1 MGTEGVHVPRLTVRD
16 VLLRVGNVIDGGQTV
31 REAAM
36 MMDRLGVGS
45 LLVESEG
52 KLVGIVTERDLVVR
66 VLATGLDH
74 SNTRVRDVMS
84 YPVIAVSPE
93 TPLEDAV
100 MLMVSNGFRRLPV
113 VDKEGKLLGMV
124 TISEAARVLA
134 TAQRTVTGLFELLLR
149 AAKPAEERT
158 SAPMYG

>member
-16 VLLRVGNVIDGGQTV
+16 ILFKVENVISGDQTV

-36 MMDRLGVGS
+36 LMDRLGVGS
-45 LLVESEG
+45 ILVESGG

-74 SNTRVRDVMS
+74 TNTKIKDIMS
-84 YPVIAVSPE
+84 YPVIAVSPD
-93 TPLEDAV
+93 TLLEDAV
-100 MLMVSNGFRRLPV
+100 ILMVNNGFRRLPV
-113 VDKEGKLLGMV
+113 VDQEGKLIGIV

-134 TAQRTVTGLFELLLR
+134 TTQKTVSNVFELLLKVAR
-149 AAKPAEERT
+149 PGEEKKST
-158 SAPMYG
+158 PMYG

>member
-1 MGTEGVHVPRLTVRD
+1 MGTEGVHVPKLTVRD
-16 VLLRVGNVIDGGQTV
+16 VLLKVGNVIDGNQTV

-74 SNTRVRDVMS
+74 TNTRVRDVMS
-84 YPVIAVSPE
+84 YPIIAVSPE
-93 TPLEDAV
+93 TTLEDAV
-100 MLMVSNGFRRLPV
+100 MLMVNNGFRRLPV
-113 VDKEGKLLGMV
+113 IDKEGRLLGMV
-124 TISEAARVLA
+124 TIGEAAKVLA
-134 TAQRTVTGLFELLLR
+134 AAQRTVTGLFELLLR
-149 AAKPAEERT
+149 VARPAEERT
-158 SAPMYG
+158 RTPMYG